1 ERTNSSRNHE
11 IGGYNCNYY
20 STALGVGPSGHCSNG
35 WRTEQWCADFATWVW
50 RHAGANTSGLNP
62 GAISFKNYGV
72 RHGTWHTGNPR
83 AGDAVVFNVSGG
95 SASHV
100 GLVVSASGN
109 SFVMI
114 SGNTYNPNDGRD
126 DVVGRANRSVGSGG
140 VSGFASPVA

>member
-1 ERTNSSRNHE
+1 
-11 IGGYNCNYY
+11 
-20 STALGVGPSGHCSNG
+20 STALGVGPRGHCANG

-50 RHAGANTSGLNP
+50 QHAGANTSGLNP

-72 RHGTWHTGNPR
+72 RHGTWHTGSPR
-83 AGDAVVFNVSGG
+83 VGDAVVFNVSGG

-114 SGNTYNPNDGRD
+114 SGNTRNPNTGRD
-126 DVVGRANRSVGSGG
+126 DIVGRANRTAGSGG
-140 VSGFASPVA
+140 VSGFASPVG